1 MSACVANLFRRRPDL
16 AALAIARR
24 AGYNAVMQVRVLF
37 FGRLKEIVGFA
48 DESTE
53 LVDGARVEDLFAGY
67 GDRFPALAQFRASV
81 AAAVNQEYAEWNA
94 PLHNNDEVAFL
105 PPVSGGE
112 DTVTEANAA
121 SRDHCAIVRAPIHAA
136 EFAERVKAPADGAV
150 VVFEGIIRNH
160 SRGKETLYLIY
171 EAYENMALAKMRE
184 ICVEIRRLYQIDRIL
199 MTHRLGRLEI
209 GETSI
214 LIAVSSAHRAAAFD
228 ASRFAIDTFKR
239 TVPIWKQEYFRDGA
253 VWADGE
259 FPVAQNLPHA
269 QPIVPE
275 SESK

>member
-1 MSACVANLFRRRPDL
+1 
-16 AALAIARR
+16 
-24 AGYNAVMQVRVLF
+24 MQVRVLF

-48 DESTE
+48 DDTAE
-53 LVDGARVEDLFAGY
+53 LGEGARVEDLFARY
-67 GDRFPALAQFRASV
+67 GDRFPELAQFRASV
-81 AAAVNQEYAEWNA
+81 ASAVNQEYAEWNA
-94 PLHNNDEVAFL
+94 PLRNNDEVAFL

-112 DTVTEANAA
+112 DAVTDATAVA
-121 SRDHCAIVRAPIHAA
+121 RDVCTIVRTPIRAGELA
-136 EFAERVKAPADGAV
+136 EQVKAPADGAV
-150 VVFEGIIRNH
+150 VVFEGIVRNH
-160 SRGKETLYLIY
+160 SRGKPTLYLIY

-184 ICVEIRRLYQIDRIL
+184 ICVEIRRLYQIDRVL
-199 MTHRLGRLEI
+199 MAHRLGRLEI

-259 FPVAQNLPHA
+259 FPVAQPFC
-269 QPIVPE
+269 PE

>member
-1 MSACVANLFRRRPDL
+1 
-16 AALAIARR
+16 
-24 AGYNAVMQVRVLF
+24 MQVRVLF
-37 FGRLKEIVGFA
+37 FGRLREIVGFA
-48 DESTE
+48 EGTAE
-53 LVDGARVEDLFAGY
+53 LDGGARVEELFARY
-67 GDRFPALAQFRASV
+67 ASRFPDLAQFRPSV
-81 AAAVNQEYAEWNA
+81 AAAVNQEYAGWHT
-94 PLHNNDEVAFL
+94 PLRNNDEVAFL

-112 DTVTEANAA
+112 DAVPDATADV
-121 SRDHCAIVRAPIHAA
+121 RDVCAIVRTAIRAGELA
-136 EFAERVKAPADGAV
+136 EQVKAPADGAV
-150 VVFEGIIRNH
+150 VVFEGIVRNH

-184 ICVEIRRLYQIDRIL
+184 ICAEMRHLYQIDRVL
-199 MTHRLGRLEI
+199 MMHRLGRLEI

-214 LIAVSSAHRAAAFD
+214 LIGVSSAHRAAAFD
-228 ASRFAIDTFKR
+228 AGRFAIDTFKR

-259 FPVAQNLPHA
+259 FPIAQNLPHA

>member
-1 MSACVANLFRRRPDL
+1 
-16 AALAIARR
+16 
-24 AGYNAVMQVRVLF
+24 MQVRVLF

-48 DESTE
+48 DDTADLNE
-53 LVDGARVEDLFAGY
+53 GARVEDLFARY
-67 GDRFPALAQFRASV
+67 GGQFPELAQFRASV
-81 AAAVNQEYAEWNA
+81 AAAVNQEYAEWGAQLKNS
-94 PLHNNDEVAFL
+94 DEVAFL

-112 DTVTEANAA
+112 RGAADNEFTRDT
-121 SRDHCAIVRAPIHAA
+121 CAISRSPIRAS
-136 EFAERVKAPADGAV
+136 EVVDQLVKAPADGAV
-150 VVFEGIIRNH
+150 VVFEGIVRNH

-171 EAYENMALAKMRE
+171 EAYESMALEKMTE
-184 ICVEIRRLYQIDRIL
+184 ICVEMRRLYQIDRIL
-199 MTHRLGRLEI
+199 MMHRLGRLEI

-239 TVPIWKQEYFRDGA
+239 IVPIWKQEYFRDGA

-259 FPVAQNLPHA
+259 FPIAQDLPHT